1 MKPSRL
7 NYVRFLTSFGLV
19 TAFTLV
25 DTVAFADETR
35 MYTYTTAQ
43 GDNLISVARKHLIER
58 GDWQSLQK
66 INAIKNP
73 NAIPV
78 GSRIKIPVEAMRMEP
93 ASIKVVSVQGSAD
106 ANGSPIKGGEVF
118 NEGTKLAT
126 GGDGFVTLQLA
137 DGSLLTVQSK
147 SSVRLENARQFVNS
161 GGVTD
166 SIVRLDSGRVE
177 TTVAKQRN
185 TGARYEIRTPTSN
198 MGVRGTVFRV
208 GAESGE
214 GSGAARASSEVLEG
228 RVAVAGTGSVKSAA
242 VALNQ
247 GFGTVAE
254 ANKAPLPPIE
264 LLPAPSTVNLAKRV
278 NDSEIEFKFSAN
290 DKAKKYRGQLARD
303 QAFKTPVADVL
314 VEIQSGAATIRFAPI
329 AVGEYFLRVRA
340 IDGLGLEG
348 NNGEHTFSVVRQL
361 PAPVT
366 NSAIADGKFAWVA
379 VPGAALYRLQV
390 SADEKFAALLID
402 EAALKTPGFT
412 PNKALGFGSYS
423 WRVAAIDQGGSIG
436 VFSAPQSLIV
446 VGAPVPFDPPRID
459 GARATFTWQGN
470 AALLYQLQIARDEWF
485 HDIVLTKQ
493 VNGNT
498 VAADNLP
505 KGFYF
510 TRVRAIRG
518 SRENQALEA
527 LTPWSATR
535 NIDVYAS
542 PLNLTPR
549 P

>member
-1 MKPSRL
+1 M
-7 NYVRFLTSFGLV
+7 F
-19 TAFTLV
+19 
-25 DTVAFADETR
+25 
-35 MYTYTTAQ
+35 TYTTAQ
-43 GDNLISVARKHLIER
+43 GDSLISIANKHLIDR
-58 GDWQSLQK
+58 GAWQSLQK

-73 NAIPV
+73 NALPV
-78 GSRIKIPVEAMRMEP
+78 KSRIKIPVDAMRMEP
-93 ASIKVVSVQGSAD
+93 ASVKVVSVQGSAD

-126 GGDGFVTLQLA
+126 GGDGFVTLQMA

-147 SSVRLENARQFVNS
+147 SSVRLENTRQFVNS

-185 TGARYEIRTPTSN
+185 SGARYEIRTPTSN

-214 GSGAARASSEVLEG
+214 ANSAARASSEVLEG
-228 RVAVAGTGSVKSAA
+228 RVAVTGTGSVKSAD

-264 LLPAPSTVNLAKRV
+264 LLPAPPTANLAKRMY
-278 NDSEIEFKFSAN
+278 DSAIEFKFVAIA
-290 DKAKKYRGQLARD
+290 KAKKYRGQLARD
-303 QAFKTPVADVL
+303 KAFKNPVADVL
-314 VEIQSGAATIRFAPI
+314 VEIQSGTATIRFSPI
-329 AVGEYFLRVRA
+329 ALGEYFLRVRA

-348 NNGEHTFSVVRQL
+348 NNGEHSFSIVRQL
-361 PAPVT
+361 SAP
-366 NSAIADGKFAWVA
+366 AIASALTDAKFAWNA

-390 SADEKFAALLID
+390 STDEKFASLLID
-402 EAALKTPGFT
+402 ESALKTTGFT
-412 PNKALGFGSYS
+412 PVKALPFGNYF
-423 WRVAAIDQGGSIG
+423 WRVAAIEQGGSIG
-436 VFSAPQSLIV
+436 VFSATQSLIV
-446 VGAPVPFDPPRID
+446 IGAPVPFDPPRVD
-459 GARATFTWQGN
+459 GARATFTWAGN

-493 VNGNT
+493 VNGNLFT
-498 VAADNLP
+498 VDDLR

-510 TRVRAIRG
+510 TRVRAIRLAG
-518 SRENQALEA
+518 ENQIAEA

-535 NIDVYAS
+535 NIDVYTS

-549 P
+549 

>member
-1 MKPSRL
+1 MVCTFA
-7 NYVRFLTSFGLV
+7 Y
-19 TAFTLV
+19 
-25 DTVAFADETR
+25 TVAFADESR

-43 GDNLISVARKHLIER
+43 GDNLISVAKKHLIDR

-73 NAIPV
+73 NAMPV

-93 ASIKVVSVQGSAD
+93 ASVKVVSVQGSAD
-106 ANGSPIKGGEVF
+106 ANGSPIKGGEVY

-185 TGARYEIRTPTSN
+185 SGARYEIRTPTSN

-214 GSGAARASSEVLEG
+214 ASGAARASSEVLEG
-228 RVAVAGTGSVKSAA
+228 KVAVAGSVKSAN

-264 LLPAPSTVNLAKRV
+264 LLPAPPTANLAKRV
-278 NDSEIEFKFSAN
+278 NDSEIEFKFSAIA
-290 DKAKKYRGQLARD
+290 KAKKYRGQLARD
-303 QAFKTPVADVL
+303 KAFKNPVADVL
-314 VEIQSGAATIRFAPI
+314 VDIQLGTASIRFSP
-329 AVGEYFLRVRA
+329 VPPLPLGEYFLRVRA

-361 PAPVT
+361 AAPVI
-366 NSAIADGKFAWVA
+366 NSAAADAKFAWNA

-390 SADEKFAALLID
+390 SADEKFTSLLID
-402 EAALKTPGFT
+402 EAALKVPSFT
-412 PNKALGFGSYS
+412 PNKALGFGNYS

-446 VGAPVPFDPPRID
+446 VGAPVPFDRPRID
-459 GARATFTWQGN
+459 DARATFTWQGN
-470 AALLYQLQIARDEWF
+470 AVLLYQLQIARDEWF
-485 HDIVLTKQ
+485 HDIVVTRQ
-493 VNGNT
+493 VNGNLS
-498 VAADNLP
+498 VVDDLS

-510 TRVRAIRG
+510 ARIRAIR
-518 SRENQALEA
+518 RANETEAVEA
-527 LTPWSATR
+527 LTPWSVTR